1 MLEIKKYVDRYL
13 DRWRKYRIVFNRLD
27 RDVAQIDIPTLLVV
41 PTYGDQLFIVM
52 TKARWVV
59 LSL

>member
-1 MLEIKKYVDRYL
+1 MLEIKDYIDRYL
-13 DRWRKYRIVFNRLD
+13 DRWRKNRIVFNSLD
-27 RDVAQIDIPTLLVV
+27 RNVAHIDIHTLLDVR
-41 PTYGDQLFIVM
+41 TYGDQLFIVM

>member
-1 MLEIKKYVDRYL
+1 VLEIKIYVDRYL
-13 DRWRKYRIVFNRLD
+13 DRWRKYRIVFNSLD

-41 PTYGDQLFIVM
+41 PTYGDQLYIVM
-52 TKARWVV
+52 TKARVV